1 MPELTKCLICGH
13 FHDPEDGHC
22 DSLAHVGLG
31 MCPCPGE
38 GVLHEDDDTLREA
51 LDILVEA
58 LSQVDVS
65 GQIGDVENYDE
76 ALRSAHEALAPRTE
90 RRALDRRLMR
100 LLVEHDAESPD
111 VLARKIEALYRAE
124 P

>member
-58 LSQVDVS
+58 LSQV
-65 GQIGDVENYDE
+65 E